1 MAEYKTL
8 RVRITGE
15 VPLLMHNG
23 QLADPTNEWA
33 KRMKQITAKKKKTDS
48 DYEELGRLEWF
59 GSLYLKD
66 GKPCIP
72 AEVIEGT
79 IVTGAKKKR
88 IGNAAKGGV
97 VCMESCTLENGGADL
112 SDLDKLWTEGKHVNK
127 SRVKVQQST
136 IVRTRPQFFPWA
148 CEAVIQFDPSL
159 LNKNDVISALQEAG
173 SMCDWRPKYGR
184 FTAKEI

>member
-8 RVRITGE
+8 RVRITG
-15 VPLLMHNG
+15 VTPLLMHNG

-33 KRMKQITAKKKKTDS
+33 KRMKQITAKKKKTES

-72 AEVIEGT
+72 GEVIEGT

-97 VCMESCTLENGGADL
+97 VCLDSFPLENGGADL
-112 SDLDKLWTEGKHVNK
+112 SNLDKLWADAKHVNK
-127 SRVKVQQST
+127 ARVKVQQNT
-136 IVRTRPQFFPWA
+136 VVRTRPQFMPWS
-148 CEAVIQFDPSL
+148 CEGEIQYDPSL
-159 LNKNDVISALQEAG
+159 INKSEVLSALQEAG
-173 SMCDWRPKYGR
+173 AMCDWRPKYGR
-184 FTAKEI
+184 FEAKEI